1 MNRGSGHR
9 SLRGTGLG
17 AGCGQRRGKRQRSIK
32 PDGVEARRCR
42 CEGGGRGRP
51 ATGLNEDDRRRG
63 GGPGR
68 QGLGVRGLKLE
79 MAAPWQGVLG
89 GRPRRQGQGVVP
101 AHRAREEAATSVMAC
116 GGADPGMGTSAGRQG
131 WSGCRGST
139 QTVRAAAGH
148 GEDGASPARRGRR
161 GQPWRGPGWRR
172 SSSPVPGEERQTQRG
187 ETEKKERGEGRE
199 QRRNGDGVG
208 LQARVRSLRG
218 EAGMDR
224 RSSRSRS
231 RQALLIGRAWKTEWS

>member
-1 MNRGSGHR
+1 M
-9 SLRGTGLG
+9 
-17 AGCGQRRGKRQRSIK
+17 
-32 PDGVEARRCR
+32 
-42 CEGGGRGRP
+42 
-51 ATGLNEDDRRRG
+51 
-63 GGPGR
+63 GPGR

-101 AHRAREEAATSVMAC
+101 AYRACEEAAASVVAC

-131 WSGCRGST
+131 WSGCRGQRRRSGRQRDMAKT
-139 QTVRAAAGH
+139 GHLRQGEEGEDGH
-148 GEDGASPARRGRR
+148 GEALDGGGRQVLSLAKR
-161 GQPWRGPGWRR
+161 DR
-172 SSSPVPGEERQTQRG
+172 ERG

-208 LQARVRSLRG
+208 LQARGRSLRR

-231 RQALLIGRAWKTEWS
+231 RHALLIRRARKTEWS